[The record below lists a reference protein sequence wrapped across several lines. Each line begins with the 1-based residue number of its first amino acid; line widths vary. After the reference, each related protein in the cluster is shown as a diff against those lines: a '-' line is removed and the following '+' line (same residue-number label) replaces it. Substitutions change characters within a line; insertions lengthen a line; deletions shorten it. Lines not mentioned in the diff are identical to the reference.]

1 MSKLKVK
8 YTLLTVFPH
17 SGPLLVMSPPAL
29 PAPCPRCPSGSSRW
43 GEPGAGPGAHGDLVA
58 PQRDAGHPLWERP
71 LGISELNTSSCVR
84 CNSATCRLQT
94 WQCWRSSSS
103 NLQGEEAS
111 PPAPSWGYPCPHDA
125 VLSPCSRPS
134 AHHEGHS
141 HLNSSDEGR
150 WLAPLLRCGAGLRAL
165 QPGDRWHAAGLKW
178 LQGLRR

>member
-29 PAPCPRCPSGSSRW
+29 PATRCPSGSSRW

-58 PQRDAGHPLWERP
+58 PQRDAGHPLWEWP

-84 CNSATCRLQT
+84 CNLATCTQAPDVAILAFLVLKPPGG
-94 WQCWRSSSS
+94 RSK
-103 NLQGEEAS
+103 
-111 PPAPSWGYPCPHDA
+111 PPSWGYPCPHDA

-150 WLAPLLRCGAGLRAL
+150 WLAPLLRRGAGLRAL